1 MNVKDFISQLKSL
14 KPGKQRVE
22 FLKQHLQDGVWLDVV
37 KNKSYALQIFRYC
50 CTSSDINTCVGVFD
64 ILVQKG
70 CFMRIIQKFDE
81 THVINNNILSILKI
95 CPQLLGSWFSGPLK
109 FETSDAFFTFLYNCS
124 KYSGNLNLAGNI
136 EQFLKYDTIKLFN
149 FYSLQ
154 SALTKLYKYN
164 KQTYNYI
171 LKLIDEA
178 NTDII
183 KSFNSNHKVEG
194 DIKNFILGVP
204 EICVLLKPPF
214 IFDNIT
220 VFVYMMWHI
229 LSIYEKKPHD
239 TRILKYFIVYTCAEN
254 EQVFID
260 SDIINT
266 RLSSTQTD
274 VLAGIVFEL
283 LNKNH
288 DDLVEYICN
297 QLLQTDIGKQCI
309 INIYSILETHYAEE
323 YGIEML
329 QVLYPYAQKALAVGG
344 ITADDIK
351 DLFDI

>member
-14 KPGKQRVE
+14 KSGKQRVI
-22 FLKQHLQDGVWLDVV
+22 FFKQHLQDEFWLDVM

-50 CTSSDINTCVGVFD
+50 CTSCDPDTRIEVFD

-95 CPQLLGSWFSGPLK
+95 CPDLLGNWFSGPLK

-124 KYSGNLNLAGNI
+124 KYTGNLNLVGNI
-136 EQFLKYDTIKLFN
+136 EQYLNYDIIKLFN

-154 SALTKLYKYN
+154 SALTQSRKYN

-171 LKLIDEA
+171 LKLIGEA
-178 NTDII
+178 NADII

-194 DIKNFILGVP
+194 DIETFINSVP

-214 IFDNIT
+214 IFGDVTNFAHI
-220 VFVYMMWHI
+220 MWDI
-229 LSIYEKKPHD
+229 LSTYENKACD
-239 TRILKYFIVYTCAEN
+239 TYILKYFDDHIDMIQFASDDINPYMLKLHMAYYLSDFLNRNLNHLYDLIINLICKNVKYANELYVGAQNAMKQMPQQYMIRGCKKIIKDLESIVY
-254 EQVFID
+254 
-260 SDIINT
+260 
-266 RLSSTQTD
+266 
-274 VLAGIVFEL
+274 
-283 LNKNH
+283 
-288 DDLVEYICN
+288 N
-297 QLLQTDIGKQCI
+297 QLVDD
-309 INIYSILETHYAEE
+309 N
-323 YGIEML
+323 
-329 QVLYPYAQKALAVGG
+329 V
-344 ITADDIK
+344 TADDIK

>member
-14 KPGKQRVE
+14 KPGKRRVD
-22 FLKQHLQDGVWLDVV
+22 FLKQHLQDEFWLDVV

-95 CPQLLGSWFSGPLK
+95 CPDLLSNWFSGPLK
-109 FETSDAFFTFLYNCS
+109 FETSDAFFTFLVYGS
-124 KYSGNLNLAGNI
+124 KYTGNLNLVGNI
-136 EQFLKYDTIKLFN
+136 GQFLKHDTIKLFN

-154 SALTKLYKYN
+154 SALTQSRKYN

-178 NTDII
+178 NADMF

-194 DIKNFILGVP
+194 DIENFILGAP

-214 IFDNIT
+214 IFDSITIFVNI
-220 VFVYMMWHI
+220 MWSI
-229 LSIYEKKPHD
+229 LVMYEKKPSD
-239 TRILKYFIVYTCAEN
+239 TYILKYFDDHVDGIQFMVDTMNPYVLKVHMAYYLSEYLNRNLDHLYGLLFSVICKNKKGVDELYAGVQYTMKQMPQQQYVIKGCKK
-254 EQVFID
+254 
-260 SDIINT
+260 IIKDLESTFYNT
-266 RLSSTQTD
+266 
-274 VLAGIVFEL
+274 
-283 LNKNH
+283 
-288 DDLVEYICN
+288 DDNV
-297 QLLQTDIGKQCI
+297 
-309 INIYSILETHYAEE
+309 
-323 YGIEML
+323 
-329 QVLYPYAQKALAVGG
+329 
-344 ITADDIK
+344 TADDIK

>member
-1 MNVKDFISQLKSL
+1 MNVKDFIIQLKSL
-14 KPGKQRVE
+14 KPGRRVD
-22 FLKQHLQDGVWLDVV
+22 FLKQHLQDEFWLDVV

-95 CPQLLGSWFSGPLK
+95 CPDLLGNWFSGPLK
-109 FETSDAFFTFLYNCS
+109 FETSDAFFTFLVYGS
-124 KYSGNLNLAGNI
+124 KYTGNLNLVGNI
-136 EQFLKYDTIKLFN
+136 GQFLKHDTIKLFN

-154 SALTKLYKYN
+154 SALTQSRKYN

-178 NTDII
+178 NADMF

-194 DIKNFILGVP
+194 DIENFILGVP

-214 IFDNIT
+214 IFDSIT
-220 VFVYMMWHI
+220 IFVNMMWSI
-229 LSIYEKKPHD
+229 LVMYEKKPSD
-239 TRILKYFIVYTCAEN
+239 TYILKYFDDHVDGIQFIVDTMNPYVLKVHMAYYLSEYLNRNLDHLYGLLFAVICKNKKSVDELYAGAQYTMKQTPQQQYVIKGCKK
-254 EQVFID
+254 
-260 SDIINT
+260 IIKDLESTFYNT
-266 RLSSTQTD
+266 
-274 VLAGIVFEL
+274 
-283 LNKNH
+283 
-288 DDLVEYICN
+288 DDNV
-297 QLLQTDIGKQCI
+297 
-309 INIYSILETHYAEE
+309 
-323 YGIEML
+323 
-329 QVLYPYAQKALAVGG
+329 
-344 ITADDIK
+344 TADDIK